1 MAEANPSEI
10 TDEIGTR
17 LERVARG
24 RLDTPIAAHAE
35 PSPAVSA
42 AHGVV
47 HVVGNLVTTVD
58 TQSRSL
64 SAALGHLAG
73 AAASTREG
81 AATLRQAAG
90 ESAHASAS
98 ASENLA
104 TLASA
109 STEMSAATH
118 EIARTT
124 HQSALSVR
132 GAREKLD
139 QTHGVIQR
147 LADSSKRVGSTMGVI
162 DAIASQTKLLA
173 LNASIEAARS
183 GAAGKGFAVVAG
195 EVKALSGET
204 AKATADIGEV
214 IERLRHD
221 VTEAV
226 VHMDGALA
234 IIGDLDSMVQNVAG
248 AVEEQ
253 AATVTEFDRNLV
265 GVQANV
271 RTMDGAMQELAREA
285 DAFQDVAEN
294 LVAVQET
301 LTDMVSASSALSQL
315 FIVDPKVVSEAGS
328 RASLP
333 AHLTAICF
341 MHLQWRDKL
350 LRGVLSRQEPDVQ
363 TDPTKCALGKW
374 LGTYRP
380 ADENERR
387 LITAILPVHERLHR
401 TAIVVIDK
409 TRAGAST
416 RDLLRM
422 VHGDITP
429 CLTETWSLLVRLIAA
444 VQSVAER
451 PRASAVVTAAA

>member
-1 MAEANPSEI
+1 
-10 TDEIGTR
+10 
-17 LERVARG
+17 
-24 RLDTPIAAHAE
+24 
-35 PSPAVSA
+35 
-42 AHGVV
+42 
-47 HVVGNLVTTVD
+47 
-58 TQSRSL
+58 
-64 SAALGHLAG
+64 
-73 AAASTREG
+73 
-81 AATLRQAAG
+81 
-90 ESAHASAS
+90 
-98 ASENLA
+98 
-104 TLASA
+104 
-109 STEMSAATH
+109 
-118 EIARTT
+118 
-124 HQSALSVR
+124 
-132 GAREKLD
+132 
-139 QTHGVIQR
+139 
-147 LADSSKRVGSTMGVI
+147 
-162 DAIASQTKLLA
+162 
-173 LNASIEAARS
+173 
-183 GAAGKGFAVVAG
+183 
-195 EVKALSGET
+195 VKALSGET
-204 AKATADIGEV
+204 AKATADIAEV

>member
-1 MAEANPSEI
+1 MLGADRAKSRNEIAE
-10 TDEIGTR
+10 G

-24 RLDTPIAAHAE
+24 RLDTAVAPSAE
-35 PSPAVSA
+35 ASPTLEG

-47 HVVGNLVTTVD
+47 HVVGNLVTTID

-64 SAALGHLAG
+64 SAALGHLSS

-90 ESAHASAS
+90 ESAQASAS

-118 EIARTT
+118 EIARSTQ
-124 HQSALSVR
+124 QSALTVR
-132 GAREKLD
+132 GARDKLG

-147 LADSSKRVGSTMGVI
+147 LTESSKRVGSATGVI

-204 AKATADIGEV
+204 AKATADIAEV
-214 IERLRHD
+214 IERLRRD
-221 VTEAV
+221 VNEAV
-226 VHMDGALA
+226 VHMDGALGLIA
-234 IIGDLDSMVQNVAG
+234 DLDGMVQNVAG

-253 AATVTEFDRNLV
+253 AATVTEFDRNVV
-265 GVQANV
+265 GVQDHV

-285 DAFQDVAEN
+285 DSFQDIAEN

-315 FIVDPKVVSEAGS
+315 FVVDAKVVAEAGG
-328 RASLP
+328 RASLA

-374 LGTYRP
+374 LCGYVPRG
-380 ADENERR
+380 DEERR
-387 LITAILPVHERLHR
+387 IITSIQPVHERLHR
-401 TAIVVIDK
+401 TAVGVIEK
-409 TRAGAST
+409 TRAGACT
-416 RDLLRM
+416 RELLRM

-429 CLTETWSLLVRLIAA
+429 CLTETWALLVRLIAE
-444 VQSVAER
+444 VQNGDAAEAAR
-451 PRASAVVTAAA
+451 IGAAA